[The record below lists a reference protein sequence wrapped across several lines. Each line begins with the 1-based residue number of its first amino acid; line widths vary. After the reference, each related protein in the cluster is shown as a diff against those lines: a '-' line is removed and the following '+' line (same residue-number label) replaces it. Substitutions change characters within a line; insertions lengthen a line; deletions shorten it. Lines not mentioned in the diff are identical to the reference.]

1 MKDKKRFEILLKVI
15 KKVYD
20 ENPELQKF
28 IDTLIV
34 EVWAEESVSPK
45 QVCFYFAFLL
55 VSLS

>member
-28 IDTLIV
+28 IDTLIA

>member
-34 EVWAEESVSPK
+34 KVWAEESVSPK

>member
-1 MKDKKRFEILLKVI
+1 MKDKKRFEILWKVI

-20 ENPELQKF
+20 ENPKLQKF
-28 IDTLIV
+28 IDALIA

-45 QVCFYFAFLL
+45 QVCFYFDFLL